1 MQNIFKYAEIIDLV
15 DFYQNTFI
23 EKAPSLK
30 KMPEKIVGK
39 KCTNINNAPFGKI
52 GL

>member
-30 KMPEKIVGK
+30 KMPEKIVAK